1 MVWHDSRWMHTRVWC
16 GALPSYHLL
25 SQDEV
30 ELEKRISKV
39 YFDSFRFADLRMQI
53 RIKLK
58 ELPQPLLFANPVVYW
73 DILELLDEYLPLL
86 LSIQR
91 YHLARHYNSSTLPC
105 LLSTFPPLFYGF
117 GELNLLTDRLV
128 GRQRQAK
135 FSIAVELVLVL
146 CSMGQLNALYAETQI
161 VQGGDTLTITS
172 WPRLQH
178 AELSWQSAESF
189 YRWAASYSSQNKG
202 HLDSNDSLTGSI
214 WRFFNAMASTSASLA
229 RMCSTHRL
237 STHIAGLALTE
248 MRPER
253 LFRIGSVIARRALT
267 LVREAK
273 SDQSDQRDTR
283 FSQQLKWCLSA
294 YEIRWT
300 AIYYQCELE
309 IFRLDAIP
317 EIAIYFCEC
326 ILKLRIPPL
335 ASISSQQ
342 QDVAFTQFAHE
353 IQLKHQTQV
362 TEALDEKKTLL
373 HNCRSRFGMTW
384 AFQAIGESLSTELLT
399 IREMGPVFS
408 QEQRFI
414 DTVVEEEENNYVS
427 PFLVEVIAASVDQAI
442 SHGKADDPESDL
454 SKECEI
460 IVTNKPQERQAK
472 PVTQGLMECHI
483 VTAKREPGSRIEP
496 KRRDQEAK
504 SSTQTSSSE
513 QLEKRPSSATS
524 QGSGWVTMNYG
535 GKLLHFEKTL
545 DPPAQR
551 KHLSGTIRRSKP
563 RPSSS
568 PCYLSSK
575 KTPKPHHGHSASS
588 SVDHT
593 KMWRAPCALCERRFM
608 RSSLPGVVV
617 MKRIFDLRRKWGI
630 IQNSR
635 KINSPSVLYG
645 TANVCLQCQE
655 ILTHEEIKQTPKTA
669 EDKAVVSNGTNL
681 DKDVEVTRMI
691 HDSILYQWHQQPP
704 TRSIIDNSLED
715 IAANK
720 RVRQSSTVCSM
731 KAQNALDPDTNRSA
745 HTKEEFQPWWEI
757 DLANYVEVHSVKV
770 YLRDEVSHL
779 YAAARGNPSRQ
790 TTRVYPLHISISM
803 KSGVGRDYD
812 DIVAGCVS
820 SMCVPA
826 NTGPLIEFI
835 APQKA
840 RGRFVR
846 VQCQGRA
853 ILHIERVN
861 VYVAKSPLID
871 PVERRQH
878 FRQKL
883 QRAAYCASVLATTA
897 TPLTG
902 SNRVAVAAEPS
913 PKRRMSAIGA
923 RNSRR
928 RSSQTVM
935 SKTQSEPQFAAALFF
950 DPERAEKKR
959 ISKLYT
965 KFKSLLDAR
974 AKYIAPDK
982 DLDVTEVGAEGETH
996 NAEMNGSG

>member
-30 ELEKRISKV
+30 ELE
-39 YFDSFRFADLRMQI
+39 I

-161 VQGGDTLTITS
+161 VQG
-172 WPRLQH
+172 
-178 AELSWQSAESF
+178 SAESF

-214 WRFFNAMASTSASLA
+214 WRFFNAMVSTSASLA

-545 DPPAQR
+545 DPPAQH
-551 KHLSGTIRRSKP
+551 KHLSGTIRRPNRGLHRRLAICRP
-563 RPSSS
+563 RRPPS
-568 PCYLSSK
+568 PIMV
-575 KTPKPHHGHSASS
+575 TA
-588 SVDHT
+588 
-593 KMWRAPCALCERRFM
+593 RRVQ
-608 RSSLPGVVV
+608 S
-617 MKRIFDLRRKWGI
+617 I
-630 IQNSR
+630 IQKCGER
-635 KINSPSVLYG
+635 LVP
-645 TANVCLQCQE
+645 
-655 ILTHEEIKQTPKTA
+655 
-669 EDKAVVSNGTNL
+669 
-681 DKDVEVTRMI
+681 
-691 HDSILYQWHQQPP
+691 
-704 TRSIIDNSLED
+704 
-715 IAANK
+715 
-720 RVRQSSTVCSM
+720 
-731 KAQNALDPDTNRSA
+731 
-745 HTKEEFQPWWEI
+745 
-757 DLANYVEVHSVKV
+757 
-770 YLRDEVSHL
+770 
-779 YAAARGNPSRQ
+779 
-790 TTRVYPLHISISM
+790 
-803 KSGVGRDYD
+803 
-812 DIVAGCVS
+812 CVS
-820 SMCVPA
+820 EDSC
-826 NTGPLIEFI
+826 
-835 APQKA
+835 APVFL
-840 RGRFVR
+840 G
-846 VQCQGRA
+846 
-853 ILHIERVN
+853 
-861 VYVAKSPLID
+861 
-871 PVERRQH
+871 
-878 FRQKL
+878 
-883 QRAAYCASVLATTA
+883 
-897 TPLTG
+897 
-902 SNRVAVAAEPS
+902 
-913 PKRRMSAIGA
+913 
-923 RNSRR
+923 
-928 RSSQTVM
+928 
-935 SKTQSEPQFAAALFF
+935 
-950 DPERAEKKR
+950 
-959 ISKLYT
+959 
-965 KFKSLLDAR
+965 
-974 AKYIAPDK
+974 
-982 DLDVTEVGAEGETH
+982 
-996 NAEMNGSG
+996 

>member
-30 ELEKRISKV
+30 ELE
-39 YFDSFRFADLRMQI
+39 I

-214 WRFFNAMASTSASLA
+214 WRFFNAMVSTSASLA

-496 KRRDQEAK
+496 NVEIKKRN
-504 SSTQTSSSE
+504 
-513 QLEKRPSSATS
+513 L
-524 QGSGWVTMNYG
+524 
-535 GKLLHFEKTL
+535 
-545 DPPAQR
+545 QR
-551 KHLSGTIRRSKP
+551 KH
-563 RPSSS
+563 
-568 PCYLSSK
+568 
-575 KTPKPHHGHSASS
+575 
-588 SVDHT
+588 
-593 KMWRAPCALCERRFM
+593 RA
-608 RSSLPGVVV
+608 
-617 MKRIFDLRRKWGI
+617 
-630 IQNSR
+630 QNNW
-635 KINSPSVLYG
+635 K
-645 TANVCLQCQE
+645 NV
-655 ILTHEEIKQTPKTA
+655 H
-669 EDKAVVSNGTNL
+669 
-681 DKDVEVTRMI
+681 
-691 HDSILYQWHQQPP
+691 
-704 TRSIIDNSLED
+704 
-715 IAANK
+715 
-720 RVRQSSTVCSM
+720 RVR
-731 KAQNALDPDTNRSA
+731 R
-745 HTKEEFQPWWEI
+745 H
-757 DLANYVEVHSVKV
+757 KV
-770 YLRDEVSHL
+770 L
-779 YAAARGNPSRQ
+779 
-790 TTRVYPLHISISM
+790 
-803 KSGVGRDYD
+803 VG
-812 DIVAGCVS
+812 
-820 SMCVPA
+820 
-826 NTGPLIEFI
+826 
-835 APQKA
+835 
-840 RGRFVR
+840 
-846 VQCQGRA
+846 
-853 ILHIERVN
+853 
-861 VYVAKSPLID
+861 
-871 PVERRQH
+871 
-878 FRQKL
+878 
-883 QRAAYCASVLATTA
+883 
-897 TPLTG
+897 
-902 SNRVAVAAEPS
+902 
-913 PKRRMSAIGA
+913 
-923 RNSRR
+923 
-928 RSSQTVM
+928 
-935 SKTQSEPQFAAALFF
+935 
-950 DPERAEKKR
+950 
-959 ISKLYT
+959 
-965 KFKSLLDAR
+965 
-974 AKYIAPDK
+974 
-982 DLDVTEVGAEGETH
+982 
-996 NAEMNGSG
+996 